1 MNYVGFINSLIRAKT
16 ATSGHLVMY
25 GQNIAAGSCLS
36 GLTGGLESKGGR
48 LVLNTPNSENTLLG
62 TGFGLMMADVNAIYF
77 MKQQDFLLLGVD
89 QLVNTYNLIRQRSNL
104 ASFTIVQIVVDSG
117 FEGPQSA
124 FNNLPDFCS
133 IARVPGYTISNA
145 HDAAKVIDR
154 HLVSPG
160 FRIIGVSQRLFRTEP
175 IESADHV
182 SWNDDGD
189 VLRYSDGTDVTIAA
203 FNFAF
208 PQALELW
215 RGFKER
221 NIDVIPGDGF
231 LPAVVPSVVD
241 SLILTLDRYGTLS
254 LADVVA
260 PAIEL
265 AEKGFPMYGE
275 FKGHIDLGNALGLF
289 DIERGVKL
297 AGSRNYVLTGPGA
310 MLHEAVLR
318 LAWDIM
324 IRHGYT
330 PLTVPVLVN
339 ERLMYGTGFF
349 PMHRDEV
356 YLAERDNQCLV
367 GTSEVPVTG
376 LHCDE
381 ILDLAD
387 LPKKY
392 FARSTCFRR
401 ESGAAGKDTR

>member
-221 NIDVIPGDGF
+221 NIDGALFSINAAMPIDWQFILNSVRRTGRLVVLDDSKSANRPCHQLALAAGQICGPQAVLVCARRTGDADLRPNLDLF
-231 LPAVVPSVVD
+231 SVD
-241 SLILTLDRYGTLS
+241 HDEIICY
-254 LADVVA
+254 
-260 PAIEL
+260 
-265 AEKGFPMYGE
+265 
-275 FKGHIDLGNALGLF
+275 LGL
-289 DIERGVKL
+289 
-297 AGSRNYVLTGPGA
+297 
-310 MLHEAVLR
+310 
-318 LAWDIM
+318 
-324 IRHGYT
+324 
-330 PLTVPVLVN
+330 
-339 ERLMYGTGFF
+339 
-349 PMHRDEV
+349 
-356 YLAERDNQCLV
+356 
-367 GTSEVPVTG
+367 G
-376 LHCDE
+376 L
-381 ILDLAD
+381 
-387 LPKKY
+387 
-392 FARSTCFRR
+392 ARSEMLRR
-401 ESGAAGKDTR
+401 